1 MFRKTLFWMHLSAG
15 VLASLVIFMMSATG
29 VALTYERQMLASAA
43 RDAVGPVPDSAA
55 PLPLQELLGKLRE
68 ADPDFQAGSVIV
80 SSDTRQ
86 PVVASAGRSG
96 RRYLDPYS
104 GEVLG
109 EVAPRLRAFFNTMT
123 GWHRWFDA
131 TGDNRKTARAVT
143 GASNLLFLFLLL
155 SGLYLWLPP
164 VFNAVAFRVRVFFNP
179 RTTTSKAR
187 DYNWHHVFG
196 IWIALPLIIIVATA
210 TVFSYGWAS
219 DLVYRSFGEEPPTRG
234 RGGNPPA
241 VATLA
246 DGVDPLSLDDLL
258 RSATV
263 GIPEWRTLTLNLPDE
278 AAAVVT
284 VRVDEGTGGQPQYRR
299 DRELDRSSG
308 AVVAERPFSTESP
321 GRQARIFIRFLH
333 TGEALGVAG
342 QTVAGIVSLLTLI
355 MVWTGLALSWRR
367 LISPLL
373 QRRLAAPPETVP
385 TK

>member
-1 MFRKTLFWMHLSAG
+1 MFRKTLFWMHLSTG
-15 VLASLVIFMMSATG
+15 VLAGLVILMMSATG
-29 VALTYERQMLASAA
+29 VALTYERQMLAAEA
-43 RDAVGPVPDSAA
+43 RDAVGPIPESAT
-55 PLPLQELLGKLRE
+55 PLAVEVLLDQLHKS
-68 ADPDFQAGSVIV
+68 DPAFQPGSVIV
-80 SSDTRQ
+80 SADARQ

-131 TGDNRKTARAVT
+131 EGDNRKAARAVT
-143 GASNLLFLFLLL
+143 GASNLLFLFLVL

-196 IWIALPLIIIVATA
+196 IWIALPLVVIVATA

-234 RGGNPPA
+234 RGETPA
-241 VATLA
+241 AAMLA
-246 DGVDPLSLDDLL
+246 EGIDPLSLDELL
-258 RSATV
+258 QRAAV
-263 GIPEWRTLTLNLPDE
+263 DKPEWRTLTLNLPD
-278 AAAVVT
+278 AGAAVVT
-284 VRVDEGTGGQPQYRR
+284 VRVDEGTGGQPQLRMER
-299 DRELDRSSG
+299 DLDRSSG
-308 AVVAERPFSTESP
+308 AVVAERPFSAATP

-333 TGEALGVAG
+333 TGEALGVVG

-373 QRRLAAPPETVP
+373 RRRLASPPATARSN
-385 TK
+385 

>member
-15 VLASLVIFMMSATG
+15 VLASLVILMMSATG

-43 RDAVGPVPDSAA
+43 RDAMGPVPESVA
-55 PLPLQELLGKLRE
+55 PLAVDELLEKLRD
-68 ADPDFQAGSVIV
+68 ADPEFRASSVTV
-80 SSDTRQ
+80 SSHARQ

-96 RRYLDPYS
+96 RRYLNPYS
-104 GEVLG
+104 GEVLD
-109 EVAPRLRAFFNTMT
+109 EVAPRLRSFFSTMT

-131 TGDNRKTARAVT
+131 EGDHRKTARAIT
-143 GASNLLFLFLLL
+143 GASNLLFLFLVL

-179 RTTTSKAR
+179 RTITSKAR

-196 IWIALPLIIIVATA
+196 IWIAVPLIIVIATA
-210 TVFSYGWAS
+210 AVFSYGWAS

-246 DGVDPLSLDDLL
+246 EGADPLSLDQLL
-258 RSATV
+258 QHATA
-263 GIPEWRTLTLNLPDE
+263 GTPEWRTVTLNMPDDG
-278 AAAVVT
+278 AAVVT
-284 VRVDEGTGGQPQYRR
+284 VRVDEGTGGQPQYRMDR
-299 DRELDRSSG
+299 DLDRSSG
-308 AVVAERPFSTESP
+308 AIIAERPFSAASP

-342 QTVAGIVSLLTLI
+342 QTIAGIVSLLSLI

-373 QRRLAAPPETVP
+373 QRRSASP
-385 TK
+385 